1 MCVIDANILYL
12 TKNNSNICQRS
23 IVKLIRILFLLV
35 QLQCKNQN
43 GLTMKVVL
51 LITKLYNNTIVAT
64 PTKRTKIVQLCVQK
78 HTLKKVQLAIS
89 LCNGL
94 PHHVCQDSHRKAIIV
109 YLVYRCNVGFIR
121 VKFFGNKE

>member
-78 HTLKKVQLAIS
+78 HT
-89 LCNGL
+89 
-94 PHHVCQDSHRKAIIV
+94 
-109 YLVYRCNVGFIR
+109 
-121 VKFFGNKE
+121 